1 MWRHPSLLKA
11 VSTWDHVFTKLQGG
25 ADLMTPGLTGWS
37 PEIQSGD
44 VVQVLSQNKTPV
56 AVGVAAFDIG
66 RLSKAAGEKGKAIYL
81 VHCYRD
87 ELWNLGSKSHPTEP
101 SLERDHVIVP
111 EKTFEGLSLEVEK
124 GHSGLQLSQNED
136 NIQMEVAR
144 HHAEPQAH
152 DKGTEGKEPSVSGN
166 GPCLLR

>member
-1 MWRHPSLLKA
+1 
-11 VSTWDHVFTKLQGG
+11 
-25 ADLMTPGLTGWS
+25 MTPGLTGWS

-101 SLERDHVIVP
+101 SLEPEPVIVP
-111 EKTFEGLSLEVEK
+111 EKGFEELSLDVEK
-124 GHSGLQLSQNED
+124 DHSGLQLSQDED
-136 NIQMEVAR
+136 NVQTEVAGQQD
-144 HHAEPQAH
+144 EPQAH
-152 DKGTEGKEPSVSGN
+152 DKGTEEKEPSVSSN
-166 GPCLLR
+166 VPCLLR